1 MSCCTQCD
9 ECATEKTED
18 KEFAYFS
25 GLLTGRKNE
34 RERIIK
40 LLDKALVYDE
50 PVVIERDR
58 LIALIKGEN
67 K

>member
-1 MSCCTQCD
+1 M
-9 ECATEKTED
+9 TEKTEA

-40 LLDKALVYDE
+40 ALEEQRIRYGTPFINDILE
-50 PVVIERDR
+50 AIG
-58 LIALIKGEN
+58 LN

>member
-1 MSCCTQCD
+1 MSCCTLCD

-25 GLLTGRKNE
+25 GIVTGRNDE
-34 RERIIK
+34 RKRIIE
-40 LLDKALVYDE
+40 ALEEQRVRYGT
-50 PVVIERDR
+50 PF
-58 LIALIKGEN
+58 IKDILEAIGPN